1 MKFVAIEHRKMP
13 LGFRYVA
20 VQLGAPP
27 FYALAWFTWL
37 WWCGAFI
44 AAKNPFGEPIDR
56 GFELNIGSVGLFLL
70 GCLYLSDIVSACFRA
85 SGRQWLFS
93 GYRNDEKMTFT
104 ASARFMVR
112 TVPVLA
118 SIAVLVFWISW

>member
-1 MKFVAIEHRKMP
+1 MKFVAIEHRKLP

-27 FYALAWFTWL
+27 LYTLVWFIWL

-44 AAKNPFGEPIDR
+44 AAKNPLGESINR
-56 GFELNIGSVGLFLL
+56 GFELNIGSIGFFLL
-70 GCLYLSDIVSACFRA
+70 GCIYLSDIISACFRV
-85 SGRQWLFS
+85 SGRQWLLS
-93 GYRNDEKMTFT
+93 GYRNDEEVTFT

-112 TVPVLA
+112 SVPVLA
-118 SIAVLVFWISW
+118 CIAVLLFSIVR